1 MESIFT
7 SMTNTKLFIELIKSL
22 PNHIKFDFK
31 TFGNDCI
38 GYNNMSGNVWI
49 ALENNIVAANDG
61 DNVKF
66 ITRDF
71 ETGEECEY
79 DSYEEALIQEKN
91 TNQCKYC
98 SEICHKIVC
107 LKCQNVG
114 GTEDEDSEDDGIMC
128 YYSKTTGGWK
138 PVA

>member
-22 PNHIKFDFK
+22 PNHIKFDFE

-38 GYNNMSGNVWI
+38 GYNDESGRVWI
-49 ALENNIVAANDG
+49 ALENNIDAANDG

-79 DSYEEALIQEKN
+79 DSYEEALIEEKKVEEPSLN
-91 TNQCKYC
+91 N
-98 SEICHKIVC
+98 II
-107 LKCQNVG
+107 
-114 GTEDEDSEDDGIMC
+114 
-128 YYSKTTGGWK
+128 
-138 PVA
+138 